1 MTINV
6 LQETE
11 VETISNEIT
20 KAKKDIQDNKKIN
33 AESRQSAKD
42 MREKIKDLESELLES
57 KRSEDT
63 AHLDMNNSHKRIQM
77 LERMVLEKEEQLAKD
92 EKDKEI
98 LSLYERQKPFWEALE
113 LRMIQKRQELTLGL
127 VGMKEPTP
135 TPEVI
140 NTLREIGDNLR
151 YNGEPRITI
160 LNFMNRYKDTL
171 LDMCRLQI
179 EGNPVPADT
188 SQRRI
193 NLLDNFLMQEHI
205 QRYWN

>member
-1 MTINV
+1 MTISV
-6 LQETE
+6 LPEQE

-20 KAKKDIQDNKKIN
+20 KAKKDIKDNHKLN
-33 AESRQSAKD
+33 AESRQTARD
-42 MREKIKDLESELLES
+42 IREKIKELESELSDS
-57 KRSEDT
+57 KKIEQTS
-63 AHLDMNNSHKRIQM
+63 HLNMNNSHKIIQR
-77 LERMVLEKEEQLAKD
+77 LERLVLEKEEQLAKD
-92 EKDKEI
+92 AKDKEI

-140 NTLREIGDNLR
+140 KTLKEIGDNLR

-160 LNFMNRYKDTL
+160 LNFMNRYKETL
-171 LDMCRLQI
+171 LDMCRYQI

-193 NLLDNFLMQEHI
+193 NTLDNFLMQEHI

>member
-1 MTINV
+1 MTISV
-6 LQETE
+6 LPEQE

-20 KAKKDIQDNKKIN
+20 KAKKDIKDNHKLN
-33 AESRQSAKD
+33 AESRQTARD
-42 MREKIKDLESELLES
+42 IREKIKELESELSDS
-57 KRSEDT
+57 KKIEQTS
-63 AHLDMNNSHKRIQM
+63 HLNMNNSHKIIQR
-77 LERMVLEKEEQLAKD
+77 LERLVLEKEEQLAKD
-92 EKDKEI
+92 AKDKEI

>member
-1 MTINV
+1 MTIKV
-6 LQETE
+6 LEEKE
-11 VETISNEIT
+11 VKTISEEIT
-20 KAKKDIQDNKKIN
+20 KAKKDIQDNMKLN
-33 AESRQSAKD
+33 AESRQTAKD
-42 MREKIKDLESELLES
+42 IREKIKELESELSES
-57 KRSEDT
+57 KKIEDT
-63 AHLDMNNSHKRIQM
+63 SHLNMNNSHKRIQM
-77 LERMVLEKEEQLAKD
+77 LERLVLEKEEQLAKD
-92 EKDKEI
+92 AKDKEI

-127 VGMKEPTP
+127 VGMKEPKP

-140 NTLREIGDNLR
+140 KNLKSIGENLM

-160 LNFMNRYKDTL
+160 LNFMNRYKDLL
-171 LDMCRLQI
+171 LDMCRYQI

-193 NLLDNFLMQEHI
+193 NTLDNFLMQEHI

>member
-1 MTINV
+1 MTISV
-6 LQETE
+6 LPEQE
-11 VETISNEIT
+11 VETISQEIT
-20 KAKKDIQDNKKIN
+20 KAKNDIKENQKLN
-33 AESRQSAKD
+33 AESRQTARD
-42 MREKIKDLESELLES
+42 IREKIKELESDLSDS
-57 KRSEDT
+57 KKIEQTS
-63 AHLDMNNSHKRIQM
+63 HLNMNNSHKIIQR
-77 LERMVLEKEEQLAKD
+77 LERLVLEKEEQLAKD
-92 EKDKEI
+92 AKDKEI

-140 NTLREIGDNLR
+140 KTLKEIGDNLR

-160 LNFMNRYKDTL
+160 LNFMNRYKETL
-171 LDMCRLQI
+171 LDMCRYQI

-193 NLLDNFLMQEHI
+193 NTLDNFLMQEHI